1 MMIEERECATRWRSN
16 DLETRVF
23 PTSETRGGGGHGS
36 NSQQRRRTRAW
47 YWYPEVRFSQKY
59 FDVVTA

>member
-1 MMIEERECATRWRSN
+1 MCDEMEITN

-36 NSQQRRRTRAW
+36 NSQQRRRPRAW
-47 YWYPEVRFSQKY
+47 YWYPEVRFSQENIL
-59 FDVVTA
+59 T